1 MICRHYAIE
10 DGNKRAEAKS
20 RHNHRR
26 PRAPAPARLTSEKRT
41 FAESP
46 IIRPRH
52 IRAKLGE
59 LQIVLILI
67 GSSASCLECLLAE
80 HGVEQELF
88 QAWSARLLQ

>member
-20 RHNHRR
+20 QHNNRR
-26 PRAPAPARLTSEKRT
+26 PRARPTSEKRT